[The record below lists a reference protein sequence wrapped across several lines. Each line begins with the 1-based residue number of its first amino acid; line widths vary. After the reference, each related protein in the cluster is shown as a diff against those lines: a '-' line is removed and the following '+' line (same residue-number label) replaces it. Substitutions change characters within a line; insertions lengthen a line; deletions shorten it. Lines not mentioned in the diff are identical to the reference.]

1 MITVDSKLVGKYI
14 PFVNELAN
22 QYQYNSNITHLL
34 YLIIPAFISKYSLSK
49 ENLILNIFRQIK
61 IIISPTHD
69 KNIQAYYTSIPSFEE
84 NKIITTKFIVIQNYE
99 NISLIQLLDNLVH
112 EFNHAINS
120 YNQEIKTK
128 DKTLFLRTGL
138 THTSYSLPSLTP
150 IKKDSTYILEE
161 ILNTNQTE
169 QIINIIKSYHD
180 TTNPE
185 ISNTIY
191 AINNET
197 NKNYTSKSYYL
208 ENLLFKKILENKTFL
223 STLNNLRL
231 TGDVEDIEYWFN
243 NITNI
248 PNSYKNLNNYLENI
262 MNLEKKISTTKYFKF
277 RIINKIKNTIS
288 KVLDIINTFNQNCNY
303 K

>member
-1 MITVDSKLVGKYI
+1 MDSKLVGKYI

-61 IIISPTHD
+61 IIISPNHD

-138 THTSYSLPSLTP
+138 THTSYSLPNLTP

-197 NKNYTSKSYYL
+197 NKNYASKSYYL

-262 MNLEKKISTTKYFKF
+262 MNLEKKNIY
-277 RIINKIKNTIS
+277 NKI
-288 KVLDIINTFNQNCNY
+288 F
-303 K
+303 